1 MRIVNAQ
8 FDGSSQADPRGAQH
22 QTVQPQPTVPRPP
35 GLTPGCATRA
45 PGTRC
50 SQCGFCTASCRRHCV
65 CTRRGAV
72 PAPRGGAPTRVRAS
86 WGPQTVP
93 RLPAAL
99 SLPCPLQSRPRRAV
113 RLRLSQC
120 GSQCSPVPRGVM
132 AHGGLAPATR
142 VPPAGT
148 TLLTPSPSLPPLQG
162 AQQVPAQTPGCP
174 ATAPGSSCTQTSA
187 RGAPCLARCA
197 APAPPPHCRPHAP
210 PPVPPITPP
219 VFLSSPRRP
228 LWSATTRRAM
238 LPRPSPAGRQMPS
251 SEPPRRTCSP

>member
-1 MRIVNAQ
+1 M
-8 FDGSSQADPRGAQH
+8 
-22 QTVQPQPTVPRPP
+22 PP
-35 GLTPGCATRA
+35 GP

-50 SQCGFCTASCRRHCV
+50 SQCGFCTASCRRHCA

-72 PAPRGGAPTRVRAS
+72 PAPSGGAPTRVRAS
-86 WGPQTVP
+86 CGPQTVP
-93 RLPAAL
+93 RFPAAL
-99 SLPCPLQSRPRRAV
+99 SLPCPLQSRPRGAV
-113 RLRLSQC
+113 HLRLSQC
-120 GSQCSPVPRGVM
+120 GSPCSPVPRGVM

-148 TLLTPSPSLPPLQG
+148 TLLAPSPFLPPLQG
-162 AQQVPAQTPGCP
+162 AQRVPAQTPGWP

-197 APAPPPHCRPHAP
+197 APAPPRTAVPTP
-210 PPVPPITPP
+210 PPVPPVTPP
-219 VFLSSPRRP
+219 VFLSRPRRAWPSQRRP